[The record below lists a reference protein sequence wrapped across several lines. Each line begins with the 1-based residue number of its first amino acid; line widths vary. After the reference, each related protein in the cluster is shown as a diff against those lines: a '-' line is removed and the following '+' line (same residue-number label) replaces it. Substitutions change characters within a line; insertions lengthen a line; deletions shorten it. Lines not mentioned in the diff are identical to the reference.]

1 MIKKVINYNR
11 LPKQDY
17 LKPTME
23 VVELNQQC
31 CILTGSI
38 KGLNTTG
45 LENDLTLDENGDDV
59 LKAW

>member
-1 MIKKVINYNR
+1 MMKKVIDYNR

-31 CILTGSI
+31 CILAGSVKSLSI
-38 KGLNTTG
+38 TG
-45 LENDLTLDENGDDV
+45 LENELNLDENGDDV